1 MKKSLCLLVALLVV
15 AAIAEAKPAFG
26 IKAGMNLASV
36 STDPKTESDIS
47 SKFGIMLGGFAEM
60 SFNSKNTILGRGSV
74 MYVQKGWKEEFD
86 FFGDH
91 YESTAS
97 VDELVLAPSIVV
109 RFPSKGFTPF
119 IQGGL
124 ELGLNLNAKAKDE
137 WAGQS
142 DTYDL
147 ENWSSTNIG
156 FNIGAGGA
164 IPSGKGEIIIDLNY
178 NIGLSNMYTGDYA
191 EDFSLWTNGIQL
203 TLGYLF
209 SVPTK

>member
-1 MKKSLCLLVALLVV
+1 MKKVLCLLLVLLAVTM
-15 AAIAEAKPAFG
+15 IANAKPAFG

-36 STDPKTESDIS
+36 TTDPEADSDIS

-60 SFNSKNTILGRGSV
+60 SFNSKNTIMGRGSV
-74 MYVQKGWKEEFD
+74 MYVQKGWKEEYD
-86 FFGDH
+86 SFGDH
-91 YESTAS
+91 FESTAS
-97 VDELVLAPSIVV
+97 VDELVLAPSVVV

-124 ELGLNLNAKAKDE
+124 ELGLNLKAEGKDE
-137 WAGQS
+137 WNGES
-142 DTYDL
+142 ETYDF

-164 IPSGKGEIIIDLNY
+164 IPSGKGEIVIDLIY
-178 NIGLSNMYTGDYA
+178 NIGLSNMYSGDNADDY
-191 EDFSLWTNGIQL
+191 SIKTNGIQL

-209 SVPTK
+209 STPTK